1 MTPFYPSMVLQR
13 SASVVDYLW
22 DRSQRSRTLNPIGSI
37 VMAAGRGSR
46 MKGFGGN
53 KTLLPL
59 VPANS
64 PFQGTRP
71 IMLHILGSLP
81 SGPKALIVN
90 HEKEAIMEAT
100 RSLDLTYLEQPVLN
114 GTGGALL
121 AALPFIEKAECRDLI
136 ITMGDVPLVRPET
149 YLDLVQALAPS
160 VFVVLGFRPRDKRQY
175 GALDIRGHRVRKIIE
190 WKYWHTLPQAEQSQ
204 LDLFNSG
211 IYAARR
217 EELLHYIPRLA
228 SRPHT
233 VLKERNGKQVELEE
247 FFITDL
253 VEIMEKDRR
262 PVGFAVAPDEEEVM
276 GVDDFDSLVRAQKA
290 YGRRII
296 AS

>member
-1 MTPFYPSMVLQR
+1 MV
-13 SASVVDYLW
+13 
-22 DRSQRSRTLNPIGSI
+22 NPIGSI
-37 VMAAGRGSR
+37 VMAAGKGSR
-46 MKGFGGN
+46 MKGFEGS

-59 VPANS
+59 TPLNS

-71 IMLHILGSLP
+71 ILLHILGSLP

-100 RSLDLTYLEQPVLN
+100 RSFSLTYWEQPVLN

-121 AALPFIEKAECRDLI
+121 AARPFIENAQCQDLI

-149 YLDLVQALAPS
+149 YLELVHALS
-160 VFVVLGFRPRDKRQY
+160 SNVFVVLAFRPRNKRRY
-175 GALDIRGHRVRKIIE
+175 GALDIQDQRIKRIIE
-190 WKYWHTLPQAEQSQ
+190 WKYWHTLPQEKQAF

-217 EELLHYIPRLA
+217 EELLKYIPRLA
-228 SRPHT
+228 SKPHT
-233 VLKERNGKQVELEE
+233 VLKERNGKQVKLEE

-253 VEIMEKDRR
+253 VEIMVKDRR
-262 PVGFAVAPDEEEVM
+262 PVGFAVAWDEEEVM
-276 GVDDFDSLVRAQKA
+276 GVDDLESLLNAQQVYK
-290 YGRRII
+290 RRINDSI
-296 AS
+296 RP